1 MQKLM
6 ISKQIMDKH
15 NNMGRGN
22 MGSAPMTNTL
32 VESFDAPQAKYNI
45 PQEFLSENPQAQP
58 LLSTPNTKPVGTP
71 SVDAIRKSK
80 LPDEIKRLMI
90 EHPIEQPQQQSVG
103 ISNEL
108 VEKASRL
115 MKEQSHNY
123 VPESAKPK
131 GSQPKIQESNTDLKK
146 IVKEAVREI
155 LKENGIL
162 AESTEKANDI
172 FTFKVGKHIFEGK
185 LTKIKKV
192 S

>member
-22 MGSAPMTNTL
+22 MGSAPMSNTM

-45 PQEFLSENPQAQP
+45 PQEFLQENPQAQP

-71 SVDAIRKSK
+71 SVDAIKKSK

-108 VEKASRL
+108 VEKAARL
-115 MKEQSHNY
+115 MKEQSNNY
-123 VPESAKPK
+123 VPESAVPK
-131 GSQPKIQESNTDLKK
+131 GNQPKVTETNTDLKK

-155 LKENGIL
+155 LKESGMIT
-162 AESTEKANDI
+162 ESTEKANDI